1 MPENQIPVPPIPQ
14 VGEFPQVSTNIK
26 AVLLGIISILLL
38 IGAIFIALNY
48 FDIISIPK
56 TVPFL
61 SFLPKQK
68 TQKVETPSKTMISPT
83 QTLKPKV
90 TFGCPVKENLCA
102 KGAIL
107 ILAGRDETSSFS
119 GIVYSSLP
127 QGTEILSSFGGDV
140 QIRNLATE
148 GATLVTIKD
157 ANLLANYK
165 FPKDAFKLRSNSA
178 RAGGRGEA

>member
-127 QGTEILSSFGGDV
+127 QGTEILSS
-140 QIRNLATE
+140 
-148 GATLVTIKD
+148 
-157 ANLLANYK
+157 
-165 FPKDAFKLRSNSA
+165 
-178 RAGGRGEA
+178 